1 MLKLNVAPLLL
12 CAVLSAATPAL
23 AQRKAA
29 PEPSKSVPASL
40 YAGRWY
46 EIARTPNDR
55 QKNCQAPTVDF
66 TNNAG
71 QRAFSLTCRTGSPTG
86 KPTSRG
92 GRIALTDGQ
101 RNAKF
106 RASFVGG
113 IVKTDYFILDRAEDS
128 SWALLGTSGG
138 NYVWV
143 LSRTP
148 TLPAA
153 ARDAAVARAKALG
166 YTALEFPHHA

>member
-1 MLKLNVAPLLL
+1 MLKLNAAPLLV
-12 CAVLSAATPAL
+12 CALLAATPAL

-29 PEPSKSVPASL
+29 PEPAKPVPSSL

-66 TNNAG
+66 SAKSG
-71 QRAFSLTCRTGSPTG
+71 QNTVGLTCREGSPTG
-86 KPTSRG
+86 KASTRT
-92 GRIALTDGQ
+92 GRISFIDGQ

-106 RASFVGG
+106 KANFFAGFGATYHV
-113 IVKTDYFILDRAEDS
+113 LDRADDS

-153 ARDAAVARAKALG
+153 ARDAAIARAKALG
-166 YTALEFPHHA
+166 YATLEYPRQG

>member
-1 MLKLNVAPLLL
+1 MRP
-12 CAVLSAATPAL
+12 VLIAATLLALAASPAI

-29 PEPSKSVPASL
+29 PEPSKPVSAEL

-46 EIARTPNDR
+46 EIARTPNGR

-71 QRAFSLTCRTGSPTG
+71 QRAFSLTCRQGSPAG
-86 KPTSRG
+86 KASSRG

-113 IVKTDYFILDRAEDS
+113 VIKTDYYILDRAEDS

-148 TLPAA
+148 SLAAA
-153 ARDAAVARAKALG
+153 ARTAALARAKALG
-166 YTALEFPHHA
+166 YATLEFPQQPAA